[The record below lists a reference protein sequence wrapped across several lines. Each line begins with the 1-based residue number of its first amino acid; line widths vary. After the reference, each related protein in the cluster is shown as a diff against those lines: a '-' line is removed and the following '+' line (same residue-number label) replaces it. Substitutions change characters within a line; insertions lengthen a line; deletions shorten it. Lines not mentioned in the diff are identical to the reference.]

1 MTLMARTRKMKGLAR
16 LKKQIQKQI
25 YLGELEDYEQKRRI
39 YLVVERD
46 EGNKYHLQTDC
57 REVEYQ
63 GEHTLHLDL
72 EGQYR

>member
-1 MTLMARTRKMKGLAR
+1 MTLMARTRKMKGSAR
-16 LKKQIQKQI
+16 LKKQIQKQ
-25 YLGELEDYEQKRRI
+25 I